1 MAQKHQV
8 TEEGLKKMKAELEK
22 LRSQDRPQTVKRMA
36 LARELGD
43 LSENADYQD
52 AREQL
57 AFIEGRIEELEAIL
71 GNAEVVMLQTGS
83 NVAQIGTTITI
94 ETNGK
99 SVTYEIVG
107 ANEGDPLTGK
117 LSAESPVGRALV
129 GHAQGDAVDVK
140 TPNGVV
146 KYKILKIA

>member
-71 GNAEVVMLQTGS
+71 ENAEVVMLQTGS

-129 GHAQGDAVDVK
+129 GHAQGDVVDVK